1 MDNLFN
7 NFAEMFNKV
16 FQDIPIPMILV
27 DKSGNIKALNWSYR
41 NFLKLTNEDT
51 IYKNIIEFIPNSRA
65 PIVLQTGE
73 AEIAQKMTYVHGQEA
88 IVHRIPLINQGKVY
102 GMFGMVLFK
111 NMLEL
116 EELMEQNLKL
126 QKELNYYKNQLKR
139 YHSAKYSTKN
149 IIGTSK
155 TMLELNKTVCR
166 MACLRANVLITGES
180 GVGKELVAHAI
191 HSEGQRKDYP
201 FIRINCAA
209 IPETLME
216 TELFGYEEGTFTG
229 AKKGGL
235 AGKFEQA
242 HRGTLFL
249 DEIGDMP
256 INMQAKI
263 LRAIQEKE
271 IERIGGHKLM
281 PVDVRIVAA
290 TNCDLEEKVRQGTFR
305 KDLFYRLN
313 VLTIKI
319 PPLREHADDITALT
333 KHYLAKLHLE
343 TGYLKKI
350 EIQALKI
357 LEQYSWPGNIRELK
371 NMLEKLVCTV
381 DDDLITP
388 NHLPSLVLAASPAAR
403 LTEDMGVNN
412 TGLEN
417 IVVESEKKA
426 IIAALKE
433 ASYHRSKAAE
443 LLNIPRSKLYR
454 KIKKYHIDLP

>member
-1 MDNLFN
+1 
-7 NFAEMFNKV
+7 
-16 FQDIPIPMILV
+16 
-27 DKSGNIKALNWSYR
+27 
-41 NFLKLTNEDT
+41 
-51 IYKNIIEFIPNSRA
+51 
-65 PIVLQTGE
+65 
-73 AEIAQKMTYVHGQEA
+73 
-88 IVHRIPLINQGKVY
+88 
-102 GMFGMVLFK
+102 
-111 NMLEL
+111 
-116 EELMEQNLKL
+116 
-126 QKELNYYKNQLKR
+126 
-139 YHSAKYSTKN
+139 
-149 IIGTSK
+149 
-155 TMLELNKTVCR
+155 

-201 FIRINCAA
+201 FIRINCAT

-433 ASYHRSKAAE
+433 ASYHRTGQFKHLAPYAQHK
-443 LLNIPRSKLYR
+443 PFTAVFDGGRG
-454 KIKKYHIDLP
+454 H